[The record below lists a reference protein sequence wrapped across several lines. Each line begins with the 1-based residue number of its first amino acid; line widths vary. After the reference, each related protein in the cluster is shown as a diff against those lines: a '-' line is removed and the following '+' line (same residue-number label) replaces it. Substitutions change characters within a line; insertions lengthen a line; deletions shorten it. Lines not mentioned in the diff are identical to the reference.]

1 MHERLV
7 FLIVATCLMGCTAW
21 RLDEDWLSAP
31 VPVRK
36 PLEIWSE
43 GRGAVVHG
51 VQQRGDTVRA
61 VARWRPPECDTCAIF
76 FPFSSID
83 SVRTRRFSSGRTIG
97 LVAAATAVLL
107 IYSLSQMEPTLPGPQ

>member
-1 MHERLV
+1 M
-7 FLIVATCLMGCTAW
+7 
-21 RLDEDWLSAP
+21 AP
-31 VPVRK
+31 GRGLAQHSGPVRM

-76 FPFSSID
+76 FPLSSID
-83 SVRTRRFSSGRTIG
+83 SVRTRRFSKGRTLG
-97 LVAAATAVLL
+97 LAGASVAVLL
-107 IYSLSQMEPTLPGPQ
+107 IYSLSQMPPTYSWQ